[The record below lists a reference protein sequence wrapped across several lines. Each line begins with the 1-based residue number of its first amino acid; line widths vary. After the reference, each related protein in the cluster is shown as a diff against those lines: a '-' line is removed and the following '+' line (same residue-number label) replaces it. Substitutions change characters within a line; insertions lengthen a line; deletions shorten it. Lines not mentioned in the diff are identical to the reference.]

1 MNNYKLSII
10 TIAFNNL
17 SELMLTLDSIEVQ
30 RGSFQNILVLSGF
43 SKNDQNFIEKKYMR
57 SYREIY
63 WDIDTSLFNAM
74 NIGIKKATGDYILF
88 LNAGDSFIDNK
99 SMDFINKYLQ
109 NNNEKCCS
117 FKTYQVYNNIKIV
130 RENLPIQKFFLR
142 SGLRTLPPHQGFV
155 APNHKK
161 IFFNEN
167 LKVSADNDWMKNN
180 IAKYGIIYK
189 SEVIVDFKLG
199 GQSTYPTMSII
210 FIKLKH
216 EKFIR
221 FIIECI
227 KFIYSL
233 FVSREI
239 YFITMAKIRGYKII
253 REKK

>member
-1 MNNYKLSII
+1 MQLSII
-10 TIAFNNL
+10 TISYKNIQ
-17 SELMLTLDSIEVQ
+17 ELKETLDSINSQVINCHE
-30 RGSFQNILVLSGF
+30 NILVLSGY
-43 SKNDQNFIEKKYMR
+43 SEKEKIEITQ
-57 SYREIY
+57 SYSSDFRKFY
-63 WDIDTSLFNAM
+63 WDLDNSLFNAM
-74 NIGIKKATGDYILF
+74 NVGIQKSSGDYILF

-99 SMDFINKYLQ
+99 SMDFINEYLQ
-109 NNNEKCCS
+109 NNHEKCCS

-130 RENLPIQKFFLR
+130 RDNLPIRKFFLK

-227 KFIYSL
+227 KFFYSL

-253 REKK
+253 RKKK